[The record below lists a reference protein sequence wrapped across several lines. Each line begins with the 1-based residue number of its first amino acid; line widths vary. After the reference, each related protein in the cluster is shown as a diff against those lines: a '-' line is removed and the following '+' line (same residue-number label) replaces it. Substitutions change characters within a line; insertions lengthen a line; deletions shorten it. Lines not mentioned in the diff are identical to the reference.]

1 MVGLLVLVLCWSA
14 DGRWPR
20 RAGLAWNSP
29 APCLG
34 LAPRMHRGFAGLRRW
49 PFAGTMRAMGHVL
62 STDSVAP
69 PQRLEYWVDM
79 ICSTYVELECDS
91 AVAQDFAGS
100 IVQHRLPGL
109 DLSVVRSRA
118 QHVMR
123 TPRMVSNSN
132 DDCFIVSLQTQ
143 GAAVI
148 SQDGRE
154 AKMTPGDFAIYD
166 STRPYTLQ
174 FADDFEEI
182 VLKMPGEQVR
192 SLLRHTDRLTATT
205 VSGRSAAGHLLINMV
220 TTLRDQAESL
230 APASAAAVAHG
241 VISVLVAG
249 LQSLPA
255 CGKTEPS
262 TMNSYHVAR
271 IKQAIERR
279 LRDPSLGLDQV
290 AAELGMSV
298 GHLHRLFKG
307 EPVTAAQ
314 YLWNRRLE
322 ACSRELVDPRC
333 ARASVAEIAFSWGFN
348 DAAHFSRAFR
358 ERFECSPR
366 EWRRGTPLAAQAAT
380 VPSGR

>member
-1 MVGLLVLVLCWSA
+1 MGIVGQV
-14 DGRWPR
+14 
-20 RAGLAWNSP
+20 
-29 APCLG
+29 
-34 LAPRMHRGFAGLRRW
+34 F
-49 PFAGTMRAMGHVL
+49 

-79 ICSTYVELECDS
+79 ICRTYVQLECEAPPSGSGGAGPADDTFS
-91 AVAQDFAGS
+91 GS

-123 TPRMVSNSN
+123 TPRVISRSN
-132 DDCFIVSLQTQ
+132 DDCFIVSLQTHG
-143 GAAVI
+143 GAII
-148 SQDGRE
+148 SQDGRD
-154 AKMTPGDFAIYD
+154 AVMTPGDFAIYD
-166 STRPYTLQ
+166 STRPYTLH
-174 FADDFEEI
+174 FDDDFEEI

-192 SLLRHTDRLTATT
+192 SLLRNTDQLTATT

-220 TTLRDQAESL
+220 STLRDEAESL
-230 APASAAAVAHG
+230 APACAAAVAHG

-255 CGKTEPS
+255 CGKVEP
-262 TMNSYHVAR
+262 TAMNAYHVAR
-271 IKQAIERR
+271 IKQAIDRR
-279 LRDPSLGLDQV
+279 LHDPSLSLDQV
-290 AAELGMSV
+290 ALELGMSV

-307 EPVTAAQ
+307 EPATPAQ

-322 ACSRELVDPRC
+322 ACSRELLDPRR

-358 ERFECSPR
+358 ERFKCSPR
-366 EWRRGTPLAAQAAT
+366 EWRRGLPGARGA
-380 VPSGR
+380 SGRLPLQ

>member
-1 MVGLLVLVLCWSA
+1 MQ
-14 DGRWPR
+14 P
-20 RAGLAWNSP
+20 
-29 APCLG
+29 
-34 LAPRMHRGFAGLRRW
+34 
-49 PFAGTMRAMGHVL
+49 MGHVL

-69 PQRLEYWVDM
+69 QQRLEFWVDM

-91 AVAQDFAGS
+91 AVSQDFAGS

-118 QHVMR
+118 QQVMR
-123 TPRMVSNSN
+123 TPRIVSNSN
-132 DDCFIVSLQTQ
+132 DDCFIVSLQKQ

-220 TTLRDQAESL
+220 STLRDEAESL

-279 LRDPSLGLDQV
+279 LRDPSASIRWPRNSACRWG
-290 AAELGMSV
+290 
-298 GHLHRLFKG
+298 
-307 EPVTAAQ
+307 TCI
-314 YLWNRRLE
+314 
-322 ACSRELVDPRC
+322 ACSRASRSPRRSTC
-333 ARASVAEIAFSWGFN
+333 GTAALKRAAASWWTRGAPVLRWPRSRSRGASTTRRTS
-348 DAAHFSRAFR
+348 AAHSANASNARHANGGAARRLPKPRRCRPGAERAR
-358 ERFECSPR
+358 VAVG
-366 EWRRGTPLAAQAAT
+366 RRA
-380 VPSGR
+380 GRADQQGFG